1 MGVQS
6 KAGDI
11 NLRVW
16 RELRGQLDDLR
27 TSTLSHIAYDTTLE
41 LSCVLVCTGR
51 LVGGATLAAQDY
63 DRYCRERGEPSVE
76 FWGRDRLVGDLTG
89 NPTAVL
95 RGTLNGPL
103 LAMFGGVEDGSVDID
118 RVERFS
124 RRWADWEEH
133 SDLAAR
139 GIVELSVLADAL
151 ARQQRID
158 LACRQSRPEPPQN
171 WQGIRSL
178 WLPR

>member
-1 MGVQS
+1 M
-6 KAGDI
+6 
-11 NLRVW
+11 
-16 RELRGQLDDLR
+16 
-27 TSTLSHIAYDTTLE
+27 
-41 LSCVLVCTGR
+41 CTGR

-133 SDLAAR
+133 SELAAR
-139 GIVELSVLADAL
+139 GIVELSLLADAL

-158 LACRQSRPEPPQN
+158 LACQLALSMVRAAWAAPAERDTGARLVADAAAAIFKTYAMRLFICAIGDLPSRPGTAGQDS
-171 WQGIRSL
+171 I
-178 WLPR
+178 